1 MYKVLIVDDEF
12 LVRMGLKSTIDWE
25 VNGFQLVG
33 EAKNAKEAVELFQQ
47 YSPQI
52 VLTDISMPGLNGI
65 ELIRDLKGSNPH
77 LQSIILTHLEDF
89 SYAKEAV
96 GLGVVDY
103 ILKSNLNSERLLE
116 VLKKAG
122 KRIRVAGVT
131 SEQEFNE
138 PDGVSP
144 SELSLQELF
153 LSFDLP
159 DELKAARLSTYSSVF
174 SCNAFQTYTFRINT
188 NMSDQLF
195 LDDAKKHALQKI
207 ISQSMFALSYTAHFH
222 IEGDTIH
229 FLVNFKSGS
238 DEEELSQ
245 KVIQHFQTLAG
256 TMKKYLNFYILVGA
270 SSVGETLDEV
280 GRLLYESNRSVDAA
294 FFAEHHFVQFQKEME
309 TSRRELNLNS
319 TAVLHLMQSKE
330 HVQVVEYVNSILET
344 AKRSLDY
351 IGLYEV
357 FTQSLDIV
365 RDYVEWSLK
374 ELQENTV
381 AVSLL
386 EYQNFY
392 SLYDYEAVRTYLVN
406 VFLQAMNIKPDDPE
420 EDSSGKYSYIIQR
433 AINYIKKNYYENIS
447 LLNVA
452 NHVEV
457 SRSYLS
463 FLFKH
468 ELGVNFSS
476 FLTETRINQAKVLLS
491 KSNMKIYEIAE
502 DVGFDSP
509 YYFSKVFKEVS
520 GLTCKEYRNENFKE
534 L

>member
-1 MYKVLIVDDEF
+1 MLIVDDEF
-12 LVRMGLKSTIDWE
+12 LVRMGLKSTIDWD

-33 EAKNAKEAVELFQQ
+33 EAKNAKEAVELFRQ

-65 ELIRDLKGSNPH
+65 ELIRELKELNPH

-116 VLKKAG
+116 VLKKAR
-122 KRIRVAGVT
+122 KRISSAGAV
-131 SEQEFNE
+131 SEHEYDE
-138 PDGVSP
+138 PARAAP
-144 SELSLQELF
+144 SGLSLEELF

-159 DELKAARLSTYSSVF
+159 DELRAVRLATYSSYFTNQSFQVF
-174 SCNAFQTYTFRINT
+174 TFRINT
-188 NMSDQLF
+188 NMSDQLL
-195 LDDAKKHALQKI
+195 LDEAKRQALEKI
-207 ISQSMFALSYTAHFH
+207 ISQSMFAISYTAHYH
-222 IEGDTIH
+222 IKGDSIH
-229 FLVNFKSGS
+229 FLVNFDGQSGGK
-238 DEEELSQ
+238 DLN
-245 KVIQHFQTLAG
+245 KKILQHFQTLAG
-256 TMKKYLNFYILVGA
+256 TIKKYLNFYILVGA
-270 SSVGETLDEV
+270 SCIGEMLEEV

-294 FFAEHHFVQFQKEME
+294 FFAEHHFVQFRKEME
-309 TSRRELNLNS
+309 APRRELNMNAK
-319 TAVLHLMQSKE
+319 AVLHLMQSRE
-330 HVQVVEYVNSILET
+330 HAQVVEYIDSILET

-351 IGLYEV
+351 TGLYEV

-365 RDYVEWSLK
+365 KEYIEWSLK
-374 ELQENTV
+374 ELQENTLT
-381 AVSLL
+381 VSLL

-406 VFLQAMNIKPDDPE
+406 VFLQAMNIKPEDPE

-452 NHVEV
+452 SHVEV

-468 ELGVNFSS
+468 ELGVNFST
-476 FLTETRINQAKVLLS
+476 FLTETRINQAKTLLS
-491 KSNMKIYEIAE
+491 NSNMKIYEVAE

-534 L
+534 P

>member
-1 MYKVLIVDDEF
+1 MQKVLIVDDEF

-25 VNGFQLVG
+25 VNGFHLVG
-33 EAKNAKEAVELFQQ
+33 EAKNAKEAVELFRQ

-65 ELIRDLKGSNPH
+65 ELIRELKGLNPH

-89 SYAKEAV
+89 TYAKEAV

-103 ILKSNLNSERLLE
+103 ILKSNLNPERLLE
-116 VLKKAG
+116 VLKKAT
-122 KRIRVAGVT
+122 KRVGTGSDSSQEHPEPAGA
-131 SEQEFNE
+131 
-138 PDGVSP
+138 VS
-144 SELSLQELF
+144 SGLSLEELF
-153 LSFDLP
+153 LSFDLS
-159 DELKAARLSTYSSVF
+159 DEQRTARLASYSSFF
-174 SCNAFQTYTFRINT
+174 SDQSFQVYTFRINT

-195 LDDAKKHALQKI
+195 LDDTKRQALKNI
-207 ISQSMFALSYTAHFH
+207 ISQSMFAIPYTVHYH
-222 IEGDTIH
+222 IIGDTIQ
-229 FLVNFKSGS
+229 FLVNFSEDAGEK
-238 DEEELSQ
+238 ELN
-245 KVIQHFQTLAG
+245 KKIVQHFQTLAG
-256 TMKKYLNFYILVGA
+256 TIKKYLNFYILVGA
-270 SSVGETLDEV
+270 SDIGETLDGI
-280 GRLLYESNRSVDAA
+280 GRLMYESDRSVDAA

-309 TSRRELNLNS
+309 APRRELKLNAK
-319 TAVLHLMQSKE
+319 AVLHLMQSRE
-330 HVQVVEYVNSILET
+330 HTQVVEYIDSILET

-351 IGLYEV
+351 AGLYGV

-365 RDYVEWSLK
+365 KDYNEWSLK
-374 ELQENTV
+374 ELQENTLS
-381 AVSLL
+381 VSLL

-406 VFLQAMNIKPDDPE
+406 VFLQAMHIQPDDPE

-491 KSNMKIYEIAE
+491 KSNMKIYEVAE

-534 L
+534 P